1 MFWHLLLVAWGFP
14 CDGKKNLFRNQ
25 LVNRPKSSKSGFL
38 TVRVGLLP
46 QVPGSRRLMKGR
58 AIRKFLK
65 RRTL

>member
-46 QVPGSRRLMKGR
+46 QVPGSRRLMK
-58 AIRKFLK
+58 
-65 RRTL
+65 